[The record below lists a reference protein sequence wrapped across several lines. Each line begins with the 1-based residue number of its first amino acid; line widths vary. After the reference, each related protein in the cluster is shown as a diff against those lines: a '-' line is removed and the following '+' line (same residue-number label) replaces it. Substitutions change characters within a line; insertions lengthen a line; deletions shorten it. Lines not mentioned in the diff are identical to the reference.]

1 MHYLTKLFLNPV
13 ALREAEIRDDYSIHR
28 LVYSCFPPSKA
39 KISDSRF
46 LYADMGAVPGG
57 RSLLILSTGEPTPPA
72 YVSSSST
79 IVSEAFLGFPEYR
92 FEVDLNP
99 VRRDAADG
107 KRRAV
112 TGQLELL
119 QWFLAHASQWGFEA
133 DPRFLEVLSRPTRRF
148 IRSERAYT
156 FNHAFFRGR
165 LRVTEPERFRR
176 SFFAGLGH
184 GKAFG
189 FGLLRLRPCRV
200 IATSHEMEANDL
212 SR

>member
-1 MHYLTKLFLNPV
+1 MHYLTKLFLSPV

-28 LVYSCFPPSKA
+28 LVYSCFPPPTEKA
-39 KISDSRF
+39 REPRF
-46 LYADMGAVPGG
+46 LYADMGAAPGG
-57 RSLLILSTGEPTPPA
+57 RSLLILSSSEPTPPP
-72 YVSSSST
+72 YVFSSST
-79 IVSEAFLGFPEYR
+79 IVSEAFLSFPEYR

-119 QWFLAHASQWGFEA
+119 QWFLAHAPQWGFKA
-133 DPRFLEVLSRPTRRF
+133 DQHSLEVFSRPTRRF
-148 IRSERAYT
+148 TRSERTYT
-156 FNHAFFRGR
+156 FNRAFFRGR

-189 FGLLRLRPCRV
+189 FGLLRLRPCRGV
-200 IATSHEMEANDL
+200 AASPEMEANDF